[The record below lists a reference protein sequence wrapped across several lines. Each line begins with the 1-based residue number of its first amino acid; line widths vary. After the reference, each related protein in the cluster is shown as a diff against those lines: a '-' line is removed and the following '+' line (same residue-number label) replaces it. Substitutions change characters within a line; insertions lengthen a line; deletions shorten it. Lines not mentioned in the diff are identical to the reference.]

1 MPTKNAAYVSYAGKE
16 HFVSNYEVIDRP
28 TYQRTFFLITKQFQ
42 GLSGHG
48 FSWISSGHGHVPAGA
63 VVAGNNSGEPLY
75 IGRAHFQGSLTPGK
89 VHRSHACLYIPYGG
103 DEVRINKL

>member
-1 MPTKNAAYVSYAGKE
+1 MK
-16 HFVSNYEVIDRP
+16 
-28 TYQRTFFLITKQFQ
+28 

-48 FSWISSGHGHVPAGA
+48 FTWVASGHGHVPPGA
-63 VVAGNNSGEPLY
+63 VVAGNSSHGEPLF

-103 DEVRINKL
+103 DEVCFTKKIH